1 MMKLLA
7 DRMANRMRRDRE
19 RGATVMIVALA
30 MPGLIAFA
38 GLAID
43 GSRAFDERRQ
53 MQNSAD
59 AAALGGTRKFN
70 EWLMNPES
78 VNVADVN
85 LVVREIA
92 VENGA
97 DPARVECNW
106 IAKGDPRLAGAE
118 LGPCSDV
125 SQARLASGVRVR
137 TTATRETY
145 FIRNQGSANFTAS
158 AQATAQVQRLIRFGQ
173 GVPFLIC
180 SQYDAIP
187 GEEQAAADLLDQDA
201 AGVWSI
207 KPEAFGQ
214 TINLHGPQMN
224 DCGLQG
230 NNFKGV
236 ADEDGNGGASIPG
249 NWVPDPGTQ
258 AGPTRQNL
266 GSLGGCNAE
275 GNLDGCVLLLPICP
289 SSNGGNLNNSGGD
302 GRLYCTQM
310 GLFRIRQSGANRH
323 TGTLLQDTVVLPDG
337 IGGDLPVGQ
346 NEARVVRLVD

>member
-1 MMKLLA
+1 MMTFL
-7 DRMANRMRRDRE
+7 RRRMRREHE
-19 RGATVMIVALA
+19 RGATLIIVALA
-30 MPGLIAFA
+30 IPAVVGFA
-38 GLAID
+38 GLAVD
-43 GSRAFDERRQ
+43 GSRAYDERRQ
-53 MQNSAD
+53 MQNAAD
-59 AAALGGTRKFN
+59 ASALAGTRKFN
-70 EWLMNPES
+70 DWLMNPES

-85 LVVREIA
+85 TVVREVA

-97 DPARVECNW
+97 DPAQLQCNW
-106 IAKGDPRLAGAE
+106 IAKGDPTLVSAE
-118 LGPCSDV
+118 LGPCSDTG
-125 SQARLASGVRVR
+125 QASLASGVRVR
-137 TTATRETY
+137 TASTQDTF
-145 FIRNQGSANFTAS
+145 FIRSQGADDFTAG
-158 AQATAQVQRLIRFGQ
+158 AKATAQVQRLIRFGQ

-214 TINLHGPQMN
+214 TINLHGSQMN

-236 ADEDGNGGASIPG
+236 AEVGENDGASIPG

-258 AGPTRQNL
+258 AGPVRQDL
-266 GSLGGCNAE
+266 GGMGGCNATNDLE
-275 GNLDGCVLLLPICP
+275 GCVLLLPICP
-289 SSNGGNLNNSGGD
+289 SSNGGNLNNGGGD

-310 GLFRIRQSGANRH
+310 GLFQIHQTGANEH
-323 TGTLLQDTVVLPDG
+323 TGTLIQGTIILPDG